1 MFSNIWL
8 REGIDGKVNRMRE
21 MFEKE
26 LESVQER
33 IVEIAESVFEIVTD
47 ATTALVEADV
57 KAADRAL
64 AGAEVVTEKALSLDE
79 LVIRTLALQAP
90 VARDLRILVSTL
102 RISASLERMGAL
114 ASHLATIV
122 RFRFPDNVIPESL
135 ADTFDEMARL
145 DVRLAKK
152 LVKLLKNTSIDLARS
167 IQAADERVD
176 ELHREVFEI
185 VLAKNWKEKAV
196 HTVDVTLASRY
207 LERIADHVVE
217 ISSKVSYLSTGDWSD
232 SDSDD

>member
-1 MFSNIWL
+1 
-8 REGIDGKVNRMRE
+8 MRK
-21 MFEKE
+21 MFEQQ
-26 LESVQER
+26 LQAVQDR
-33 IVEIAESVFEIVTD
+33 IVEIAENVHEIVTD
-47 ATTALVEADV
+47 ASIAFLDGDV

-64 AGAEVVTEKALSLDE
+64 IGSEMVTTKALSLDE

-102 RISASLERMGAL
+102 RISAALERMAAL
-114 ASHLATIV
+114 ASHIATIA
-122 RFRFPDNVIPESL
+122 RFRFPNSAVPEAL

-145 DVRLAKK
+145 DMRLTKK
-152 LVKLLKNTSIDLARS
+152 LVKLLKNTSADLARS

-185 VLAKNWKEKAV
+185 VLSDEWTGEAV

-207 LERIADHVVE
+207 FERIADHVVE
-217 ISSKVSYLSTGDWSD
+217 ISSKVSYLSTGEWSD
-232 SDSDD
+232 TDSDD

>member
-1 MFSNIWL
+1 
-8 REGIDGKVNRMRE
+8 MRE

-33 IVEIAESVFEIVTD
+33 IVEIAESVYEIVTD
-47 ATTALVEADV
+47 ATVALVEADV

-122 RFRFPDNVIPESL
+122 RFRFPDNVIPDSL
-135 ADTFDEMARL
+135 SDTFDEMARL

-217 ISSKVSYLSTGDWSD
+217 ISSKVSYLSTGDWAD
-232 SDSDD
+232 NDSDD

>member
-1 MFSNIWL
+1 
-8 REGIDGKVNRMRE
+8 MRK
-21 MFEKE
+21 MFEQE
-26 LESVQER
+26 LQSVQDR
-33 IVEIAESVFEIVTD
+33 IVEIAESVHTIVSD
-47 ATTALVEADV
+47 ASVALLEADV

-64 AGAEVVTEKALSLDE
+64 VGAELVSEKALSLDE

-102 RISASLERMGAL
+102 RISASLERMAAL
-114 ASHLATIV
+114 ASHIATIA
-122 RFRFPDNVIPESL
+122 RFRFPESAIPDSL

-145 DVRLAKK
+145 DVRLTKK
-152 LVKLLKNTSIDLARS
+152 LVKLLKNTSVDLARS

-185 VLAKNWKEKAV
+185 VLDKSWTEKAV

-207 LERIADHVVE
+207 FERIADHVVD
-217 ISSKVSYLSTGDWSD
+217 ISAKVSYLTTGEWSET
-232 SDSDD
+232 DSDD

>member
-1 MFSNIWL
+1 MRVMF
-8 REGIDGKVNRMRE
+8 DQ
-21 MFEKE
+21 E

-33 IVEIAESVFEIVTD
+33 IVEIADSVYTIVTD
-47 ATTALVEADV
+47 ATTALLESDV

-64 AGAEVVTEKALSLDE
+64 AGAERVSEKALSLDE

-90 VARDLRILVSTL
+90 VAKDLRILVSTL
-102 RISASLERMGAL
+102 RISASLERMTAL
-114 ASHLATIV
+114 ASHLATIA
-122 RFRFPDNVIPESL
+122 RFRFPESAIPDSL

-152 LVKLLKNTSIDLARS
+152 LVKLLKNTSVDLARS
-167 IQAADERVD
+167 IQAADARVD

-185 VLAKNWKEKAV
+185 VLDKSWKEKAV

-207 LERIADHVVE
+207 LERIADHVVG
-217 ISSKVSYLSTGDWSD
+217 ISSKVSYLTTGDWSD
-232 SDSDD
+232 ADLDD

>member
-1 MFSNIWL
+1 
-8 REGIDGKVNRMRE
+8 MRE
-21 MFEKE
+21 MFDQE
-26 LESVQER
+26 LESVQLR
-33 IVEIAESVFEIVTD
+33 IVEIADSVYTIVTD
-47 ATTALVEADV
+47 ATTALLEADV

-64 AGAEVVTEKALSLDE
+64 AGAEIVSEKALSLDE

-102 RISASLERMGAL
+102 RISASLERMSAL
-114 ASHLATIV
+114 ASHIATIA
-122 RFRFPDNVIPESL
+122 RFRFPDSAIPEALS
-135 ADTFDEMARL
+135 DTFDEMVRL
-145 DVRLAKK
+145 DVRLSKK
-152 LVKLLKNTSIDLARS
+152 LVKLLKNTSVDLARS

-185 VLAKNWKEKAV
+185 VLDKSWKEKAV

-217 ISSKVSYLSTGDWSD
+217 ISSKVSYLTTGDWSD
-232 SDSDD
+232 ADLED

>member
-1 MFSNIWL
+1 
-8 REGIDGKVNRMRE
+8 MRE
-21 MFEKE
+21 MFDQE
-26 LESVQER
+26 LESVQLR
-33 IVEIAESVFEIVTD
+33 IVEIADSVFTIVTD
-47 ATTALVEADV
+47 ATSALLEADV

-64 AGAEVVTEKALSLDE
+64 AGAEIVSEKALSLDE

-102 RISASLERMGAL
+102 RISASLERMSAL
-114 ASHLATIV
+114 ASHIATIA
-122 RFRFPDNVIPESL
+122 RFRVPDSAIPEALS
-135 ADTFDEMARL
+135 DTFDEMVRL
-145 DVRLAKK
+145 DVRLSKK
-152 LVKLLKNTSIDLARS
+152 LVKLLKNTSVDLARS

-185 VLAKNWKEKAV
+185 VLDKSWKEKAV

-217 ISSKVSYLSTGDWSD
+217 ISSKVSYLTTGEWSD
-232 SDSDD
+232 ADLED